1 MLYQKKVLA
10 HYEVVKMHH
19 EVEMHR
25 EGVEMYHES
34 KFQQSLQSTLLLT
47 TTIVPRSNVFGI
59 LCGHC
64 YCHWLYKLPVTYQK
78 ACSHTI

>member
-10 HYEVVKMHH
+10 HYEVVAMY
-19 EVEMHR
+19 R

-34 KFQQSLQSTLLLT
+34 KFQQSLQSAFPLT
-47 TTIVPRSNVFGI
+47 TSFVPRSNVFGI

-64 YCHWLYKLPVTYQK
+64 YCHRLCKLPVTYQK